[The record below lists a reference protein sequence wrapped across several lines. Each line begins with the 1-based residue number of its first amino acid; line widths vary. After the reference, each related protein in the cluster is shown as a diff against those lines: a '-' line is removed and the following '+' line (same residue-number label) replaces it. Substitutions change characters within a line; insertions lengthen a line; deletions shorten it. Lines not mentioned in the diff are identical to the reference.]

1 MRRNLKTFAT
11 QGIEPNGGGGA
22 LSSNVSKLGSKEV
35 RKRLRNFTFAS
46 KKACHCEDERSED
59 VAIAKSLNI
68 NEITTQSMIA
78 RNDKSSSETNLTTYR
93 LNDLT
98 SFLDMVFSR
107 FTSHFSRK
115 RVAFTLAEGATHVD
129 TCDGKRKIAFTLAE
143 VLITLGIIGVVAS
156 LTLPSVI
163 HQYRKKALETQF
175 KTAYSFVNQALV
187 MTKQD
192 LGSNSLFDDYT
203 VYNSKQGYVYANE
216 FKNAFYK
223 RLKVVGNATL
233 KSTDYSIY
241 SDGNIKRYTSG
252 DRFTF
257 TTPDKLLENG
267 MTIRASVAGNY
278 DGSKY
283 IQFVVDINGNKG
295 PNRMGHDLFIFKIKD
310 SSDKLIGSKKIRDYT
325 EDELGDLSSGGI
337 NNLLGMPCSRYS
349 KQSANGVGC
358 TWYAINNICPDD
370 ETKGYWECLPR

>member
-1 MRRNLKTFAT
+1 M
-11 QGIEPNGGGGA
+11 GGGA
-22 LSSNVSKLGSKEV
+22 LSSKNVSKLGSKEV
-35 RKRLRNFTFAS
+35 SKKLRNF
-46 KKACHCEDERSED
+46 
-59 VAIAKSLNI
+59 SLVP
-68 NEITTQSMIA
+68 Q
-78 RNDKSSSETNLTTYR
+78 NDHILSSSLE
-93 LNDLT
+93 
-98 SFLDMVFSR
+98 V
-107 FTSHFSRK
+107 
-115 RVAFTLAEGATHVD
+115 EGKV
-129 TCDGKRKIAFTLAE
+129 CKVAFTLAE

-175 KTAYSFVNQALV
+175 KTAYSFINQAIV

-267 MTIRASVAGNY
+267 MTIRASVDGNY